1 MTSQQAGAKPAADRA
16 LTRPQTMA
24 RLLQGVTD
32 DVAAYETLL
41 DLLQQQFEG
50 ALRHQSVRLTE
61 LAARILPLVEAMEE
75 RRGQRV
81 ALMQSLLGVNATMA
95 GLLALLKGDS
105 RRNLEENWAQLE
117 QLVLECKQCNAR
129 NSALLT
135 EQYAIMQRVLH
146 GEDNLYAPA

>member
-1 MTSQQAGAKPAADRA
+1 
-16 LTRPQTMA
+16 MA
-24 RLLQGVTD
+24 RLRQGVND
-32 DVAAYETLL
+32 DVAAYVALL
-41 DLLQQQFEG
+41 DLLQQQFDG
-50 ALRHQSVRLTE
+50 ALRHQSTRLTG

-75 RRGQRV
+75 RRRQRV
-81 ALMQSLLGVNATMA
+81 TLMQALLGPKASMA

-105 RRNLEENWAQLE
+105 RRSLEQNWAQLE